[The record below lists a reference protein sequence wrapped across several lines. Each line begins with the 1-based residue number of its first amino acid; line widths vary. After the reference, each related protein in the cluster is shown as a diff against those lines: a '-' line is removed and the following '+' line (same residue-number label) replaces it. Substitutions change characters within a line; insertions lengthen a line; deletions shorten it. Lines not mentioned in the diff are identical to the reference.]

1 MSDGVGVGHDHSVS
15 IVLARALRRLL
26 RPLVR
31 LLLEKQLSF
40 PFVSNLLKALYIE
53 VAEHE
58 LAIPG
63 KRGTDS
69 RISLLTGIHR
79 REVKRIRGEL
89 RNHDGI
95 PSVLTLGALLVS
107 RWIGDPRYLDAE
119 GRPRTLPRRA
129 AEPAPSFE
137 SLVASVSTDIPPRSI
152 LDEWL
157 RLGVVQEVEEDGED
171 GEDEQGLVRLVVE
184 SFGPE
189 QGFDEKAHFFGRNLR
204 DHIATGAH
212 NLLGIEPPF
221 LDRSIYY
228 DDLRKESIEKLAEIV
243 REEGSALLRRVNR
256 HALEF
261 QRADAGEEQA
271 THRMTFGSYF
281 YAVDELEEPD
291 SGLSSAKDAKE
302 DNDED

>member
-1 MSDGVGVGHDHSVS
+1 M
-15 IVLARALRRLL
+15 VLARALRRLL

-31 LLLEKQLSF
+31 LLLEKQFSF

-89 RNHDGI
+89 RTHDGI
-95 PSVLTLGALLVS
+95 PSVPTLGALLVS

-119 GRPRTLPRRA
+119 GRPRALPRRA
-129 AEPAPSFE
+129 AEPAASFE

-157 RLGVVQEVEEDGED
+157 RLGVAQEVEADD
-171 GEDEQGLVRLVVE
+171 EDEQGLVRLVVE

-189 QGFDEKAHFFGRNLR
+189 QGFDDKVHFFGRNLR
-204 DHIATGAH
+204 DHIAAGAH
-212 NLLGIEPPF
+212 NLLGSEPPF
-221 LDRSIYY
+221 FDRSIYY
-228 DDLRKESIEKLAEIV
+228 DDLRQESIERLAEIV

-261 QRADAGEEQA
+261 QRADAGDERA

-281 YAVDELEEPD
+281 YGVDERDEPD
-291 SGLSSAKDAKE
+291 SELSSAKE